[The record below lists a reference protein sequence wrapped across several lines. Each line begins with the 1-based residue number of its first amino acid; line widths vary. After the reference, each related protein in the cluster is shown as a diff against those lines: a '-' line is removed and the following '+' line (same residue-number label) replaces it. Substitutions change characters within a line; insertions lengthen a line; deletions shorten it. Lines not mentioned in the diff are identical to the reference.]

1 MIAGGGVV
9 VVAIIVWL
17 VQYLLVGQYFVSTD
31 DAYIAAD
38 SSLIAA
44 KVSGYVTDVA
54 VNQDQHVTHGQLLVR
69 IDPRDYENALAQ
81 AKADTATAN
90 AQIANDQAQLAL
102 QQANIAAAQAKI
114 QGDQAQLAY
123 AAQDQVRYSRLSATG
138 ASPIQN

>member
-1 MIAGGGVV
+1 MPVSELSKSNQTTRWLMILGGGVAA
-9 VVAIIVWL
+9 VAIVIWL

-44 KVSGYVTDVA
+44 KVSGYVTEVA
-54 VNQDQHVTHGQLLVR
+54 VNPDQKVTRGQLLVR

-81 AKADTATAN
+81 AQADTATAS
-90 AQIANDQAQLAL
+90 AQIANDQAELSL

-114 QGDQAQLAY
+114 
-123 AAQDQVRYSRLSATG
+123 
-138 ASPIQN
+138 